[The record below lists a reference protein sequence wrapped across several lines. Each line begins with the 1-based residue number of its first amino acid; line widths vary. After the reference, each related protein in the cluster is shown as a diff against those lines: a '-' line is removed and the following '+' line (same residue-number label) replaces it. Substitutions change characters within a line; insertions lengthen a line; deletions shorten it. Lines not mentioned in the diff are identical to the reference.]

1 MMALPTLN
9 PGPAANA
16 IRADWSTSRQAYF
29 RLWLGGASEVAV
41 PPSRA
46 KTRLSRRAALTRRWL
61 RWPEPRRVGSAAIIN
76 ALTLGERPQVA
87 VGGAMATRPLRNTFF
102 ACLVLGPMIA
112 GTKAAECDG
121 AITTDEAL
129 KAEDARYAAQ
139 TKSDFDALERL
150 YGDDLVYVHSSAVTD
165 SKSSYIDRQRSGL
178 HYRVMR
184 PSDVKI
190 RVFGCLAIITGRG
203 DYEVTQNGQDS
214 TPHLLFTSIW
224 AKRGPNV
231 QFVSWES
238 TPIPKP

>member
-1 MMALPTLN
+1 
-9 PGPAANA
+9 
-16 IRADWSTSRQAYF
+16 
-29 RLWLGGASEVAV
+29 
-41 PPSRA
+41 
-46 KTRLSRRAALTRRWL
+46 
-61 RWPEPRRVGSAAIIN
+61 
-76 ALTLGERPQVA
+76 
-87 VGGAMATRPLRNTFF
+87 MATRPLRNTFF

-214 TPHLLFTSIW
+214 SPHLLFTSIW